1 MNGSRSGVVAVFSE
15 VLGVDPE
22 TLNDDSSPETVS
34 QWDSVAVMELVAAIE
49 ERFGVE
55 LSTREIMAM
64 RTIGLVRSVLR
75 RKGIEDA

>member
-1 MNGSRSGVVAVFSE
+1 MNGSRSVVAVFSE
-15 VLGVDPE
+15 VLGIDPE
-22 TLNDDSSPETVS
+22 TLNDDSSPETVA

-55 LSTREIMAM
+55 LSTREIMSM